1 MYITAAQ
8 NLHEHEGVSLFD
20 RGVVFLGLHEI
31 I

>member
-8 NLHEHEGVSLFD
+8 NLHEGVSLFD
-20 RGVVFLGLHEI
+20 RGVVSLGLHEI